1 MEAAY
6 EIRSG
11 RRAVARVK
19 ASSAPEALADYMRG
33 LGCRDPEIVR
43 MGSSAAAWRGAIYS
57 VARVSDE
64 RPAQT
69 A

>member
-1 MEAAY
+1 MEAY

-11 RRAVARVK
+11 RRAVARVT
-19 ASSAPEALADYMRG
+19 ASSAPEALADYMRA
-33 LGCRDPEIVR
+33 LGCRDREIVR
-43 MGSSAAAWRGAIYS
+43 MGSGASAWRGAIYS
-57 VARVSDE
+57 VERVSGE